1 MMQADSMDINVRKR
15 MTALRERHCAHPRF
29 NLDVRHACDQGDGI
43 QGYGYHKHD
52 GREYASQE
60 INDKPS
66 NIILNTEFIKVP
78 GGNHGGDW
86 GVRISGT
93 TMDDFGNKC

>member
-1 MMQADSMDINVRKR
+1 MCSSSSIV
-15 MTALRERHCAHPRF
+15 
-29 NLDVRHACDQGDGI
+29 DVRHACDQGDGI

-66 NIILNTEFIKVP
+66 NIKLNTEFIKVP
-78 GGNHGGDW
+78 GGKHGGDW

-93 TMDDFGNKC
+93 TMDDFGNRRYVEYQNAWLLTCGFFFL

>member
-1 MMQADSMDINVRKR
+1 MTEPDSVLFLGI
-15 MTALRERHCAHPRF
+15 
-29 NLDVRHACDQGDGI
+29 RHACDQGDGI
-43 QGYGYHKHD
+43 EGYGYHKHD

-66 NIILNTEFIKVP
+66 NIKLNTEFIKVP
-78 GGNHGGDW
+78 GGKNGGDW

-93 TMDDFGNKC
+93 TMNEFGKRTFTNFFAGEKLK